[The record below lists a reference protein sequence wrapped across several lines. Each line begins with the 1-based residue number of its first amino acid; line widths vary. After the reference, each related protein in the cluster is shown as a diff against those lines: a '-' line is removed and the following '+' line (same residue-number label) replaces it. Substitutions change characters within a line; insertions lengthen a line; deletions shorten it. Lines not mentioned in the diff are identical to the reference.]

1 MKKLTFLAIFA
12 IFASL
17 LMQISAEDLYT
28 RITEEPDTW
37 DGEYIIACENYEPH
51 KYVWLG
57 GKDPRFLWNE
67 DGCMDADGF
76 YTDDGLQIN
85 WISTNTAFFK
95 IKSLPDGG
103 YSIRGNNNYF
113 IGADE
118 TQTSIHKE
126 MASMTTVYANDISI
140 SNGIVNISSRNT
152 IEKYYL
158 VCIKSGFFSFNSDKD
173 IANSQVSGSAS
184 RVTKD
189 LVLYKRNNPSNK
201 VSTPYSNYL
210 TRTYVLRG
218 STLTID
224 SDQGTHLK
232 INVNGKPSQVYET
245 NHVEITMPEDENENS
260 FVVYITAIDPTGKKT
275 DSDKVE
281 LILYLENANVEN
293 IKEVLNSLGTKNQKC
308 FLNPLTV
315 VYQNKYNYVYLKDE
329 TGSILVRNKGIITG
343 LKNGDIINGGF
354 LFFLSRE
361 GYDYYFMTNI
371 QNFVKSET
379 SGTPVSPTAI
389 NIKDVSNYKVY
400 EYVTFKNVKYDNQ
413 YFYDRK
419 DGSKI
424 GLFTLS
430 ELTENEFEN
439 GKVYNITGFLERK
452 SNLIVV
458 NVISKEELQLVETPT
473 ITPAFGQI
481 NKGSEITISCTTE
494 DAVLNGTIN
503 GETIENGVLPYSFK
517 AEKNGEIIVN
527 VWASKDE
534 MENSEILSG
543 TFTVETYAYKDVI
556 SYSDKEFINGVNAI
570 FFDITRNGAVYS
582 LWGNIVEDDQEVN
595 HHLKFDRKAGNKI
608 GIVMKSSPASVSSI
622 AITWDES
629 STSGAGFIIYGKN
642 CPYKGVYQL
651 HDAGE
656 EIGTLITTV
665 KYSESTNNA
674 TTVELGDQFSF
685 IGIRPVD
692 SEISNIKSIEFSWN
706 ENTQG
711 GQDVSYKKATS
722 TYISDG
728 RFAVLSTI
736 YGDAV
741 KREETLG
748 GHLNSTE
755 VEISSS
761 TISLA
766 KGQTDVD
773 EFEILKNKD
782 NTYYLRGGLE
792 SNDTRRYLAGV
803 QYYGLKLLPEP
814 DETAKVT
821 LEKKSDGIVVKFKD
835 GDYLMYGDNKFVKGG
850 YVDNATPT
858 DEDVVLM
865 PVYVYVSSSNNSTG
879 VEEITIN
886 EDDSDTMYFNL
897 NGVRINAENITPGIY
912 IVRQGNKVSKKVIR

>member
-1 MKKLTFLAIFA
+1 MKKLTFLAIIA
-12 IFASL
+12 IFSSL
-17 LMQISAEDLYT
+17 LMQMVAATFI
-28 RITEEPDTW
+28 RVTEEPESW
-37 DGEYIIACENYEPH
+37 DCEYLIY
-51 KYVWLG
+51 
-57 GKDPRFLWNE
+57 
-67 DGCMDADGF
+67 
-76 YTDDGLQIN
+76 
-85 WISTNTAFFK
+85 
-95 IKSLPDGG
+95 
-103 YSIRGNNNYF
+103 
-113 IGADE
+113 DE
-118 TQTSIHKE
+118 
-126 MASMTTVYANDISI
+126 V
-140 SNGIVNISSRNT
+140 
-152 IEKYYL
+152 
-158 VCIKSGFFSFNSDKD
+158 
-173 IANSQVSGSAS
+173 SQ
-184 RVTKD
+184 
-189 LVLYKRNNPSNK
+189 
-201 VSTPYSNYL
+201 
-210 TRTYVLRG
+210 
-218 STLTID
+218 
-224 SDQGTHLK
+224 
-232 INVNGKPSQVYET
+232 
-245 NHVEITMPEDENENS
+245 
-260 FVVYITAIDPTGKKT
+260 YIW
-275 DSDKVE
+275 
-281 LILYLENANVEN
+281 
-293 IKEVLNSLGTKNQKC
+293 
-308 FLNPLTV
+308 
-315 VYQNKYNYVYLKDE
+315 
-329 TGSILVRNKGIITG
+329 
-343 LKNGDIINGGF
+343 
-354 LFFLSRE
+354 
-361 GYDYYFMTNI
+361 
-371 QNFVKSET
+371 
-379 SGTPVSPTAI
+379 
-389 NIKDVSNYKVY
+389 
-400 EYVTFKNVKYDNQ
+400 
-413 YFYDRK
+413 
-419 DGSKI
+419 DGSKEGDRLLRI
-424 GLFTLS
+424 GNSSDANGAITADGKVLPYSFKALNDG
-430 ELTENEFEN
+430 ELTINVSASKTDWAESDALEGTYTVVIPQVELLSISSDF
-439 GKVYNITGFLERK
+439 GKI
-452 SNLIVV
+452 LIG
-458 NVISKEELQLVETPT
+458 T
-473 ITPAFGQI
+473 
-481 NKGSEITISCTTE
+481 EITISCPTENAVLNGSIAGQTIENAKLPYSFIAESTGDLAISVHASKEYCTDSEVLEGIYNVCYPQIEPLRISPDFGLIEKGSVITISYPEGTT
-494 DAVLNGTIN
+494 LNGTIN
-503 GETIENGVLPYSFK
+503 GDPIENAPNPYTFT

-534 MENSEILSG
+534 MEDSEILSG

-556 SYSDKEFINGVNAI
+556 SYSDKEFINGVNAN

-629 STSGAGFIIYGKN
+629 SKSGAGFIIYGKN

-692 SEISNIKSIEFSWN
+692 SEISNIKSIEFRWN

-773 EFEILKNKD
+773 EFEIIKNKD

-792 SNDTRRYLAGV
+792 YNDTRRYLAGV
-803 QYYGLKLLPEP
+803 QNYGLKLLPEP

>member
-12 IFASL
+12 IFSSL
-17 LMQISAEDLYT
+17 LMQMAAATFT
-28 RITEEPDTW
+28 RVTEEPESW
-37 DGEYIIACENYEPH
+37 DCEYLIY
-51 KYVWLG
+51 
-57 GKDPRFLWNE
+57 
-67 DGCMDADGF
+67 
-76 YTDDGLQIN
+76 
-85 WISTNTAFFK
+85 
-95 IKSLPDGG
+95 
-103 YSIRGNNNYF
+103 
-113 IGADE
+113 DE
-118 TQTSIHKE
+118 
-126 MASMTTVYANDISI
+126 V
-140 SNGIVNISSRNT
+140 
-152 IEKYYL
+152 
-158 VCIKSGFFSFNSDKD
+158 
-173 IANSQVSGSAS
+173 SQ
-184 RVTKD
+184 
-189 LVLYKRNNPSNK
+189 
-201 VSTPYSNYL
+201 
-210 TRTYVLRG
+210 
-218 STLTID
+218 
-224 SDQGTHLK
+224 
-232 INVNGKPSQVYET
+232 
-245 NHVEITMPEDENENS
+245 
-260 FVVYITAIDPTGKKT
+260 YIW
-275 DSDKVE
+275 
-281 LILYLENANVEN
+281 
-293 IKEVLNSLGTKNQKC
+293 
-308 FLNPLTV
+308 
-315 VYQNKYNYVYLKDE
+315 
-329 TGSILVRNKGIITG
+329 
-343 LKNGDIINGGF
+343 
-354 LFFLSRE
+354 
-361 GYDYYFMTNI
+361 
-371 QNFVKSET
+371 
-379 SGTPVSPTAI
+379 
-389 NIKDVSNYKVY
+389 
-400 EYVTFKNVKYDNQ
+400 
-413 YFYDRK
+413 
-419 DGSKI
+419 DGSKEGDRLLTI
-424 GLFTLS
+424 GNSSDANGAITADGKVLPYSFKALNDG
-430 ELTENEFEN
+430 ELTINVSASKTDWAESDALEGTYTVVTPQVEPLSISSDF
-439 GKVYNITGFLERK
+439 GKI
-452 SNLIVV
+452 LIG
-458 NVISKEELQLVETPT
+458 T
-473 ITPAFGQI
+473 
-481 NKGSEITISCTTE
+481 EITISCPTE
-494 DAVLNGTIN
+494 NAVLNGTIA
-503 GETIENGVLPYSFK
+503 GQTIENAKLPYSFIAESTGDLAISVHASK
-517 AEKNGEIIVN
+517 EYCTDSEVLEGTYNVCYPQIEPLRISPDFGLIEKGSVITTSYPEGTTLNGTINGDPIENAPNPYTFTAEKNGEIIVN

-534 MENSEILSG
+534 MEDSEILSG

-556 SYSDKEFINGVNAI
+556 SYSDKEFINGVNAN

-692 SEISNIKSIEFSWN
+692 SEISNIKSIEFRWN

-773 EFEILKNKD
+773 EFEIIKNKD

-792 SNDTRRYLAGV
+792 YNDTRRYLAGV
-803 QYYGLKLLPEP
+803 QNYGLKLLPEP

>member
-12 IFASL
+12 IFSSL
-17 LMQISAEDLYT
+17 LMQMAAATFT
-28 RITEEPDTW
+28 RVTEEPESW
-37 DGEYIIACENYEPH
+37 DCEYLIY
-51 KYVWLG
+51 
-57 GKDPRFLWNE
+57 
-67 DGCMDADGF
+67 
-76 YTDDGLQIN
+76 
-85 WISTNTAFFK
+85 
-95 IKSLPDGG
+95 
-103 YSIRGNNNYF
+103 
-113 IGADE
+113 DE
-118 TQTSIHKE
+118 
-126 MASMTTVYANDISI
+126 V
-140 SNGIVNISSRNT
+140 
-152 IEKYYL
+152 
-158 VCIKSGFFSFNSDKD
+158 
-173 IANSQVSGSAS
+173 SQ
-184 RVTKD
+184 
-189 LVLYKRNNPSNK
+189 
-201 VSTPYSNYL
+201 
-210 TRTYVLRG
+210 
-218 STLTID
+218 
-224 SDQGTHLK
+224 
-232 INVNGKPSQVYET
+232 
-245 NHVEITMPEDENENS
+245 
-260 FVVYITAIDPTGKKT
+260 YIW
-275 DSDKVE
+275 
-281 LILYLENANVEN
+281 
-293 IKEVLNSLGTKNQKC
+293 
-308 FLNPLTV
+308 
-315 VYQNKYNYVYLKDE
+315 
-329 TGSILVRNKGIITG
+329 
-343 LKNGDIINGGF
+343 
-354 LFFLSRE
+354 
-361 GYDYYFMTNI
+361 
-371 QNFVKSET
+371 
-379 SGTPVSPTAI
+379 
-389 NIKDVSNYKVY
+389 
-400 EYVTFKNVKYDNQ
+400 
-413 YFYDRK
+413 
-419 DGSKI
+419 DGSKEGDRLLTI
-424 GLFTLS
+424 GNSSDANGAITADGKVLPYSFKALNDG
-430 ELTENEFEN
+430 ELTINVSASKTDWAESDALEGTYTVVTPQVEPLSISSDF
-439 GKVYNITGFLERK
+439 GKI
-452 SNLIVV
+452 LIG
-458 NVISKEELQLVETPT
+458 T
-473 ITPAFGQI
+473 
-481 NKGSEITISCTTE
+481 EITISCPTENAVLNGNIAGQTIENAKLPYSFIAESTGDLAISVHASKEYCTDSEVLEGTYNVCYPQIEPLRISPDFGLIEKGSVITTSYPE
-494 DAVLNGTIN
+494 GTTLNGTIN
-503 GETIENGVLPYSFK
+503 GDPIENAPNPYTFT

-534 MENSEILSG
+534 MEDSEILSG

-556 SYSDKEFINGVNAI
+556 SYSDKEFINGVNAN

-608 GIVMKSSPASVSSI
+608 GIVMTSSPASVSSI

-674 TTVELGDQFSF
+674 TTVELGEQFSF

-692 SEISNIKSIEFSWN
+692 SEISNIKSIEFRWN

-773 EFEILKNKD
+773 EFEIIKNKD

-792 SNDTRRYLAGV
+792 YNDTRRYLAGV
-803 QYYGLKLLPEP
+803 QNYGLKLLPEP

>member
-12 IFASL
+12 IFSSL
-17 LMQISAEDLYT
+17 LMQMAAATFT
-28 RITEEPDTW
+28 RVTEEPESW
-37 DGEYIIACENYEPH
+37 DCEYLIY
-51 KYVWLG
+51 
-57 GKDPRFLWNE
+57 
-67 DGCMDADGF
+67 
-76 YTDDGLQIN
+76 
-85 WISTNTAFFK
+85 
-95 IKSLPDGG
+95 
-103 YSIRGNNNYF
+103 
-113 IGADE
+113 DE
-118 TQTSIHKE
+118 
-126 MASMTTVYANDISI
+126 V
-140 SNGIVNISSRNT
+140 
-152 IEKYYL
+152 
-158 VCIKSGFFSFNSDKD
+158 
-173 IANSQVSGSAS
+173 SQ
-184 RVTKD
+184 
-189 LVLYKRNNPSNK
+189 
-201 VSTPYSNYL
+201 
-210 TRTYVLRG
+210 
-218 STLTID
+218 
-224 SDQGTHLK
+224 
-232 INVNGKPSQVYET
+232 
-245 NHVEITMPEDENENS
+245 
-260 FVVYITAIDPTGKKT
+260 YIW
-275 DSDKVE
+275 
-281 LILYLENANVEN
+281 
-293 IKEVLNSLGTKNQKC
+293 
-308 FLNPLTV
+308 
-315 VYQNKYNYVYLKDE
+315 
-329 TGSILVRNKGIITG
+329 
-343 LKNGDIINGGF
+343 
-354 LFFLSRE
+354 
-361 GYDYYFMTNI
+361 
-371 QNFVKSET
+371 
-379 SGTPVSPTAI
+379 
-389 NIKDVSNYKVY
+389 
-400 EYVTFKNVKYDNQ
+400 
-413 YFYDRK
+413 
-419 DGSKI
+419 DGSKEGDRLLTI
-424 GLFTLS
+424 GNS
-430 ELTENEFEN
+430 SDAN
-439 GKVYNITGFLERK
+439 GAITADGK
-452 SNLIVV
+452 
-458 NVISKEELQLVETPT
+458 
-473 ITPAFGQI
+473 
-481 NKGSEITISCTTE
+481 
-494 DAVLNGTIN
+494 
-503 GETIENGVLPYSFK
+503 VLPYSFK
-517 AEKNGEIIVN
+517 ALNDGELTINVSASKTDWAESDALEGTYTVVTPQVEPLSISSDFGKILIGTEITISCPTENAVLNGTIAGQTIENAKLPYSFIAESTGDLAISVHASKEYCTNSTVLEGTYNVCYPQIEPLRISPDFGLIEKGSVITISYPEGTTLNGTINGDPIENAPNPYTFTTEKNGEIIVN

-534 MENSEILSG
+534 MEDSEILSG

-556 SYSDKEFINGVNAI
+556 SYSDKEFINGVNAN

-692 SEISNIKSIEFSWN
+692 SEISNIKSIEFRWN

-773 EFEILKNKD
+773 EFEIIKNKD

-792 SNDTRRYLAGV
+792 YNDTRRYLAGV
-803 QYYGLKLLPEP
+803 QNYGLKLLPEP

>member
-12 IFASL
+12 IFSSL
-17 LMQISAEDLYT
+17 LMQMAAATFT
-28 RITEEPDTW
+28 RVTEEPESW
-37 DGEYIIACENYEPH
+37 DCEYLIY
-51 KYVWLG
+51 
-57 GKDPRFLWNE
+57 
-67 DGCMDADGF
+67 
-76 YTDDGLQIN
+76 
-85 WISTNTAFFK
+85 
-95 IKSLPDGG
+95 
-103 YSIRGNNNYF
+103 
-113 IGADE
+113 DE
-118 TQTSIHKE
+118 
-126 MASMTTVYANDISI
+126 V
-140 SNGIVNISSRNT
+140 
-152 IEKYYL
+152 
-158 VCIKSGFFSFNSDKD
+158 
-173 IANSQVSGSAS
+173 SQ
-184 RVTKD
+184 
-189 LVLYKRNNPSNK
+189 
-201 VSTPYSNYL
+201 
-210 TRTYVLRG
+210 
-218 STLTID
+218 
-224 SDQGTHLK
+224 
-232 INVNGKPSQVYET
+232 
-245 NHVEITMPEDENENS
+245 
-260 FVVYITAIDPTGKKT
+260 YIW
-275 DSDKVE
+275 
-281 LILYLENANVEN
+281 
-293 IKEVLNSLGTKNQKC
+293 
-308 FLNPLTV
+308 
-315 VYQNKYNYVYLKDE
+315 
-329 TGSILVRNKGIITG
+329 
-343 LKNGDIINGGF
+343 
-354 LFFLSRE
+354 
-361 GYDYYFMTNI
+361 
-371 QNFVKSET
+371 
-379 SGTPVSPTAI
+379 
-389 NIKDVSNYKVY
+389 
-400 EYVTFKNVKYDNQ
+400 
-413 YFYDRK
+413 
-419 DGSKI
+419 DGSKEGDRLLTI
-424 GLFTLS
+424 GNSSDANGAITADGKVLPYSFKALNDG
-430 ELTENEFEN
+430 ELTINVSASKTDWAESDALEGTYTVVTPQVEPLSISSDF
-439 GKVYNITGFLERK
+439 GKI
-452 SNLIVV
+452 LIG
-458 NVISKEELQLVETPT
+458 T
-473 ITPAFGQI
+473 
-481 NKGSEITISCTTE
+481 EITISCPTE
-494 DAVLNGTIN
+494 NAVLNGTIA
-503 GETIENGVLPYSFK
+503 GQTIENAKLPYSFIAESTGDLAISVHASK
-517 AEKNGEIIVN
+517 EYCTDSEVLEGTYNVCYPQIEPLRISPDFGLIEKGSVITTSYPEGTTLNGTINGDPIENAPNPYTFTAEKNGEIIVN

-534 MENSEILSG
+534 MEDSEILSG

-556 SYSDKEFINGVNAI
+556 SYSDKEFINGVNAN

-692 SEISNIKSIEFSWN
+692 SEISNIKSIEFRWN

-773 EFEILKNKD
+773 EFEIIKNKD

-792 SNDTRRYLAGV
+792 YNDTRRYLAGV
-803 QYYGLKLLPEP
+803 QNYGLKLLPEP

-912 IVRQGNKVSKKVIR
+912 IVRQGNKVRDRKSVV

>member
-1 MKKLTFLAIFA
+1 MKKLTFLAIIA
-12 IFASL
+12 IFSSL
-17 LMQISAEDLYT
+17 LMQMVAATFI
-28 RITEEPDTW
+28 RVTEEPESW
-37 DGEYIIACENYEPH
+37 DCEYLIY
-51 KYVWLG
+51 
-57 GKDPRFLWNE
+57 
-67 DGCMDADGF
+67 
-76 YTDDGLQIN
+76 
-85 WISTNTAFFK
+85 
-95 IKSLPDGG
+95 
-103 YSIRGNNNYF
+103 
-113 IGADE
+113 DE
-118 TQTSIHKE
+118 
-126 MASMTTVYANDISI
+126 V
-140 SNGIVNISSRNT
+140 
-152 IEKYYL
+152 
-158 VCIKSGFFSFNSDKD
+158 
-173 IANSQVSGSAS
+173 SQ
-184 RVTKD
+184 
-189 LVLYKRNNPSNK
+189 
-201 VSTPYSNYL
+201 
-210 TRTYVLRG
+210 
-218 STLTID
+218 
-224 SDQGTHLK
+224 
-232 INVNGKPSQVYET
+232 
-245 NHVEITMPEDENENS
+245 
-260 FVVYITAIDPTGKKT
+260 YIW
-275 DSDKVE
+275 
-281 LILYLENANVEN
+281 
-293 IKEVLNSLGTKNQKC
+293 
-308 FLNPLTV
+308 
-315 VYQNKYNYVYLKDE
+315 
-329 TGSILVRNKGIITG
+329 
-343 LKNGDIINGGF
+343 
-354 LFFLSRE
+354 
-361 GYDYYFMTNI
+361 
-371 QNFVKSET
+371 
-379 SGTPVSPTAI
+379 
-389 NIKDVSNYKVY
+389 
-400 EYVTFKNVKYDNQ
+400 
-413 YFYDRK
+413 
-419 DGSKI
+419 DGSKEGDRLLTI
-424 GLFTLS
+424 GNSSDANGAITADGKVLPYSFKALNDG
-430 ELTENEFEN
+430 ELTINVSASKTDWAESDALEGTYTVVTPQVEPLSISSDF
-439 GKVYNITGFLERK
+439 GKI
-452 SNLIVV
+452 LIG
-458 NVISKEELQLVETPT
+458 T
-473 ITPAFGQI
+473 
-481 NKGSEITISCTTE
+481 EITISCPTE
-494 DAVLNGTIN
+494 NAVLNGTIA
-503 GETIENGVLPYSFK
+503 GQTIENAKLPYSFIAESTGDLAISVHASK
-517 AEKNGEIIVN
+517 EYCTDSEVLEGTYNVCYPQIEPLRISPDFGLIEKGSVITTSYPEGTTLNGTINGDPIENAPNPYTFTAEKNGEIIVN

-534 MENSEILSG
+534 MEDSEILSG

-556 SYSDKEFINGVNAI
+556 SYSDKEFINGVNAN

-692 SEISNIKSIEFSWN
+692 SEISNIKSIEFRWN

-773 EFEILKNKD
+773 EFEIIKNKD

-792 SNDTRRYLAGV
+792 YNDTRRYLAGV
-803 QYYGLKLLPEP
+803 QNYGLKLLPEP

>member
-1 MKKLTFLAIFA
+1 MAAATF
-12 IFASL
+12 
-17 LMQISAEDLYT
+17 T
-28 RITEEPDTW
+28 RVTEEPESW
-37 DGEYIIACENYEPH
+37 DCEYLIY
-51 KYVWLG
+51 
-57 GKDPRFLWNE
+57 
-67 DGCMDADGF
+67 
-76 YTDDGLQIN
+76 
-85 WISTNTAFFK
+85 
-95 IKSLPDGG
+95 
-103 YSIRGNNNYF
+103 
-113 IGADE
+113 DE
-118 TQTSIHKE
+118 
-126 MASMTTVYANDISI
+126 V
-140 SNGIVNISSRNT
+140 
-152 IEKYYL
+152 
-158 VCIKSGFFSFNSDKD
+158 
-173 IANSQVSGSAS
+173 SQ
-184 RVTKD
+184 
-189 LVLYKRNNPSNK
+189 
-201 VSTPYSNYL
+201 
-210 TRTYVLRG
+210 
-218 STLTID
+218 
-224 SDQGTHLK
+224 
-232 INVNGKPSQVYET
+232 
-245 NHVEITMPEDENENS
+245 
-260 FVVYITAIDPTGKKT
+260 YIW
-275 DSDKVE
+275 
-281 LILYLENANVEN
+281 
-293 IKEVLNSLGTKNQKC
+293 
-308 FLNPLTV
+308 
-315 VYQNKYNYVYLKDE
+315 
-329 TGSILVRNKGIITG
+329 
-343 LKNGDIINGGF
+343 
-354 LFFLSRE
+354 
-361 GYDYYFMTNI
+361 
-371 QNFVKSET
+371 
-379 SGTPVSPTAI
+379 
-389 NIKDVSNYKVY
+389 
-400 EYVTFKNVKYDNQ
+400 
-413 YFYDRK
+413 
-419 DGSKI
+419 DGSKEGDRLLTI
-424 GLFTLS
+424 GNSSDANGAITADGKVLPYSFKALNDG
-430 ELTENEFEN
+430 ELTINVSASKTDWAESDALEGTYTVVTPQVEPLSISSDF
-439 GKVYNITGFLERK
+439 GKI
-452 SNLIVV
+452 LIG
-458 NVISKEELQLVETPT
+458 T
-473 ITPAFGQI
+473 
-481 NKGSEITISCTTE
+481 EITISCPTE
-494 DAVLNGTIN
+494 NAVLNGTIA
-503 GETIENGVLPYSFK
+503 GQTIENAKLPYSFIAESTGDLAISVHASK
-517 AEKNGEIIVN
+517 EYCTDSEVLEGTYNVCYPQIEPLRISPDFGLIEKGSVITTSYPEGTTLNGTINGDPIENAPNPYTFTAEKNGEIIVN

-534 MENSEILSG
+534 MEDSEILSG

-556 SYSDKEFINGVNAI
+556 SYSDKEFINGVNAN

-692 SEISNIKSIEFSWN
+692 SEISNIKSIEFRWN

-773 EFEILKNKD
+773 EFEIIKNKD

-792 SNDTRRYLAGV
+792 YNDTRRYLAGV
-803 QYYGLKLLPEP
+803 QNYGLKLLPEP

>member
-12 IFASL
+12 IFSSL
-17 LMQISAEDLYT
+17 LMQMAAATFT
-28 RITEEPDTW
+28 RVTEEPESW
-37 DGEYIIACENYEPH
+37 DCEYLIY
-51 KYVWLG
+51 
-57 GKDPRFLWNE
+57 
-67 DGCMDADGF
+67 
-76 YTDDGLQIN
+76 
-85 WISTNTAFFK
+85 
-95 IKSLPDGG
+95 
-103 YSIRGNNNYF
+103 
-113 IGADE
+113 DE
-118 TQTSIHKE
+118 
-126 MASMTTVYANDISI
+126 V
-140 SNGIVNISSRNT
+140 
-152 IEKYYL
+152 
-158 VCIKSGFFSFNSDKD
+158 
-173 IANSQVSGSAS
+173 SQ
-184 RVTKD
+184 
-189 LVLYKRNNPSNK
+189 
-201 VSTPYSNYL
+201 
-210 TRTYVLRG
+210 
-218 STLTID
+218 
-224 SDQGTHLK
+224 
-232 INVNGKPSQVYET
+232 
-245 NHVEITMPEDENENS
+245 
-260 FVVYITAIDPTGKKT
+260 YIW
-275 DSDKVE
+275 
-281 LILYLENANVEN
+281 
-293 IKEVLNSLGTKNQKC
+293 
-308 FLNPLTV
+308 
-315 VYQNKYNYVYLKDE
+315 
-329 TGSILVRNKGIITG
+329 
-343 LKNGDIINGGF
+343 
-354 LFFLSRE
+354 
-361 GYDYYFMTNI
+361 
-371 QNFVKSET
+371 
-379 SGTPVSPTAI
+379 
-389 NIKDVSNYKVY
+389 
-400 EYVTFKNVKYDNQ
+400 
-413 YFYDRK
+413 
-419 DGSKI
+419 DGSKEGDRLLTI
-424 GLFTLS
+424 GNSSDANGAITADGKVLPYSFKALNDG
-430 ELTENEFEN
+430 ELTINVSASKTDWAESDALEGTYTVVTPQVEPLSISSDF
-439 GKVYNITGFLERK
+439 GKI
-452 SNLIVV
+452 LIG
-458 NVISKEELQLVETPT
+458 T
-473 ITPAFGQI
+473 
-481 NKGSEITISCTTE
+481 EITISCPTE
-494 DAVLNGTIN
+494 NAVLNGTIA
-503 GETIENGVLPYSFK
+503 GQTIENAKLPYSFIAVSTCDLAISVHASK
-517 AEKNGEIIVN
+517 EYCTNSTVLEGTYNVCYPQIEPLRISPDFGLIEKGSVITISYPEGTTLNGTINGDPIENAPNPYTFTAEKNGEIIVN

-534 MENSEILSG
+534 MEDSEILSG

-556 SYSDKEFINGVNAI
+556 SSSDKEFINGVNAN

-674 TTVELGDQFSF
+674 TTVELGEQFSF

-692 SEISNIKSIEFSWN
+692 SEISNIKSIEFRWN

-773 EFEILKNKD
+773 EFEIIKNKD

-792 SNDTRRYLAGV
+792 YNDTRRYLAGV
-803 QYYGLKLLPEP
+803 QNYGLKLLPEP

-912 IVRQGNKVSKKVIR
+912 IVRQGKKVSKKVIR

>member
-1 MKKLTFLAIFA
+1 MAAATF
-12 IFASL
+12 
-17 LMQISAEDLYT
+17 T
-28 RITEEPDTW
+28 RVTEEPESW
-37 DGEYIIACENYEPH
+37 DCEYLIY
-51 KYVWLG
+51 
-57 GKDPRFLWNE
+57 
-67 DGCMDADGF
+67 
-76 YTDDGLQIN
+76 
-85 WISTNTAFFK
+85 
-95 IKSLPDGG
+95 
-103 YSIRGNNNYF
+103 
-113 IGADE
+113 DE
-118 TQTSIHKE
+118 
-126 MASMTTVYANDISI
+126 V
-140 SNGIVNISSRNT
+140 
-152 IEKYYL
+152 
-158 VCIKSGFFSFNSDKD
+158 
-173 IANSQVSGSAS
+173 SQ
-184 RVTKD
+184 
-189 LVLYKRNNPSNK
+189 
-201 VSTPYSNYL
+201 
-210 TRTYVLRG
+210 
-218 STLTID
+218 
-224 SDQGTHLK
+224 
-232 INVNGKPSQVYET
+232 
-245 NHVEITMPEDENENS
+245 
-260 FVVYITAIDPTGKKT
+260 YIW
-275 DSDKVE
+275 
-281 LILYLENANVEN
+281 
-293 IKEVLNSLGTKNQKC
+293 
-308 FLNPLTV
+308 
-315 VYQNKYNYVYLKDE
+315 
-329 TGSILVRNKGIITG
+329 
-343 LKNGDIINGGF
+343 
-354 LFFLSRE
+354 
-361 GYDYYFMTNI
+361 
-371 QNFVKSET
+371 
-379 SGTPVSPTAI
+379 
-389 NIKDVSNYKVY
+389 
-400 EYVTFKNVKYDNQ
+400 
-413 YFYDRK
+413 
-419 DGSKI
+419 DGSKEGDRLLTI
-424 GLFTLS
+424 GNSSDANGAITADGKVLPYSFKALNDG
-430 ELTENEFEN
+430 ELTINVSASKTDWAESDVLEGTYTVVTPQVEPLSISSDF
-439 GKVYNITGFLERK
+439 GKI
-452 SNLIVV
+452 LIG
-458 NVISKEELQLVETPT
+458 T
-473 ITPAFGQI
+473 
-481 NKGSEITISCTTE
+481 EITISCPTE
-494 DAVLNGTIN
+494 NAVLNGTIA
-503 GETIENGVLPYSFK
+503 GQTIENAKLPYSFIAESTGDLAISVHASK
-517 AEKNGEIIVN
+517 EYCTDSEVLEGTYNVCYPQIEPLRISPDFGLIEKGSVITISYPEGTTLNGTINGDPIENAPNPYTFTAEKNGEIIVN

-534 MENSEILSG
+534 MEDSEILSG

-556 SYSDKEFINGVNAI
+556 SYSDKEFINGVNAN

-629 STSGAGFIIYGKN
+629 STSVAGFIIYGKN

-692 SEISNIKSIEFSWN
+692 SEISNIKSIEFRWN

-773 EFEILKNKD
+773 EFEIIKNKD

-792 SNDTRRYLAGV
+792 YNDTRRYLAGV
-803 QYYGLKLLPEP
+803 QNYGLKLLPEP

>member
-12 IFASL
+12 SL
-17 LMQISAEDLYT
+17 LMQMSAEDLYT
-28 RITEEPDTW
+28 RVTEKPDTW
-37 DGEYIIACENYEPH
+37 DCEYLIY
-51 KYVWLG
+51 
-57 GKDPRFLWNE
+57 
-67 DGCMDADGF
+67 
-76 YTDDGLQIN
+76 
-85 WISTNTAFFK
+85 
-95 IKSLPDGG
+95 
-103 YSIRGNNNYF
+103 
-113 IGADE
+113 DE
-118 TQTSIHKE
+118 
-126 MASMTTVYANDISI
+126 V
-140 SNGIVNISSRNT
+140 
-152 IEKYYL
+152 
-158 VCIKSGFFSFNSDKD
+158 
-173 IANSQVSGSAS
+173 SQ
-184 RVTKD
+184 
-189 LVLYKRNNPSNK
+189 
-201 VSTPYSNYL
+201 
-210 TRTYVLRG
+210 
-218 STLTID
+218 
-224 SDQGTHLK
+224 
-232 INVNGKPSQVYET
+232 
-245 NHVEITMPEDENENS
+245 
-260 FVVYITAIDPTGKKT
+260 YIW
-275 DSDKVE
+275 
-281 LILYLENANVEN
+281 
-293 IKEVLNSLGTKNQKC
+293 
-308 FLNPLTV
+308 
-315 VYQNKYNYVYLKDE
+315 
-329 TGSILVRNKGIITG
+329 
-343 LKNGDIINGGF
+343 
-354 LFFLSRE
+354 
-361 GYDYYFMTNI
+361 
-371 QNFVKSET
+371 
-379 SGTPVSPTAI
+379 
-389 NIKDVSNYKVY
+389 
-400 EYVTFKNVKYDNQ
+400 
-413 YFYDRK
+413 
-419 DGSKI
+419 DGSKEGDRLLRI
-424 GLFTLS
+424 GNSSDANGAITADGKVLPYSFKALNDG
-430 ELTENEFEN
+430 ELTINVSASKTDWAESDALEGTYTVVTPQVEPLSISSDF
-439 GKVYNITGFLERK
+439 GKI
-452 SNLIVV
+452 LIG
-458 NVISKEELQLVETPT
+458 T
-473 ITPAFGQI
+473 
-481 NKGSEITISCTTE
+481 EITISCPTE
-494 DAVLNGTIN
+494 NAVLNGTIA
-503 GETIENGVLPYSFK
+503 GQTIENAKLPYYFIAESTGDLAISVHASKEYCTDSEVLEGAYNVCYPQIEPLRISPDFGLIEK
-517 AEKNGEIIVN
+517 GSVITISYPEGTTLNGTINGDPIENAPNPYTFTAEKNGEIIVN

-534 MENSEILSG
+534 MEDSEILSG

-556 SYSDKEFINGVNAI
+556 SYSDKEFINGVNAN

-692 SEISNIKSIEFSWN
+692 SEISNIKSIEFRWN

-773 EFEILKNKD
+773 EFEIIKNKD

-792 SNDTRRYLAGV
+792 YNDTRRYLAGV
-803 QYYGLKLLPEP
+803 QNYGLKLLPEP

-897 NGVRINAENITPGIY
+897 NGVRINAENITPSIY

>member
-12 IFASL
+12 IFSSL
-17 LMQISAEDLYT
+17 LMQMAAATFT
-28 RITEEPDTW
+28 RVTEEPESW
-37 DGEYIIACENYEPH
+37 DCEYLIY
-51 KYVWLG
+51 
-57 GKDPRFLWNE
+57 
-67 DGCMDADGF
+67 
-76 YTDDGLQIN
+76 
-85 WISTNTAFFK
+85 
-95 IKSLPDGG
+95 
-103 YSIRGNNNYF
+103 
-113 IGADE
+113 DE
-118 TQTSIHKE
+118 
-126 MASMTTVYANDISI
+126 V
-140 SNGIVNISSRNT
+140 
-152 IEKYYL
+152 
-158 VCIKSGFFSFNSDKD
+158 
-173 IANSQVSGSAS
+173 SQ
-184 RVTKD
+184 
-189 LVLYKRNNPSNK
+189 
-201 VSTPYSNYL
+201 
-210 TRTYVLRG
+210 
-218 STLTID
+218 
-224 SDQGTHLK
+224 
-232 INVNGKPSQVYET
+232 
-245 NHVEITMPEDENENS
+245 
-260 FVVYITAIDPTGKKT
+260 YIW
-275 DSDKVE
+275 
-281 LILYLENANVEN
+281 
-293 IKEVLNSLGTKNQKC
+293 
-308 FLNPLTV
+308 
-315 VYQNKYNYVYLKDE
+315 
-329 TGSILVRNKGIITG
+329 
-343 LKNGDIINGGF
+343 
-354 LFFLSRE
+354 
-361 GYDYYFMTNI
+361 
-371 QNFVKSET
+371 
-379 SGTPVSPTAI
+379 
-389 NIKDVSNYKVY
+389 
-400 EYVTFKNVKYDNQ
+400 
-413 YFYDRK
+413 
-419 DGSKI
+419 DGSKEGDRLLTI
-424 GLFTLS
+424 GNSSDANGAITADGKVLPYSFKALNDG
-430 ELTENEFEN
+430 ELTINVSASKTDWAESDALEGTYTVVTPQVEPLSISSDF
-439 GKVYNITGFLERK
+439 GKI
-452 SNLIVV
+452 LIG
-458 NVISKEELQLVETPT
+458 T
-473 ITPAFGQI
+473 
-481 NKGSEITISCTTE
+481 EITISCPTE
-494 DAVLNGTIN
+494 NAVLNGTIA
-503 GETIENGVLPYSFK
+503 GQTIENAKLPYSFIAESTGDLAISVHASK
-517 AEKNGEIIVN
+517 EYCTDSEVLEGTYNVCYPQIEPLRISPDFGLIEKGSVITTSYPEGTTLNGTINGDPIENAPNPYTFTAEKNGEIIVN

-534 MENSEILSG
+534 MEDSEILSG

-556 SYSDKEFINGVNAI
+556 SYSDKEFINGVNAN

-674 TTVELGDQFSF
+674 TTVELGEQFSF

-692 SEISNIKSIEFSWN
+692 SEISNIKSIEFRWN

-773 EFEILKNKD
+773 EFEIIKNKG

-792 SNDTRRYLAGV
+792 YNDTRRYLAGV
-803 QYYGLKLLPEP
+803 QNYGLKLLPEP

-897 NGVRINAENITPGIY
+897 NCVRINAENITPGIY

>member
-1 MKKLTFLAIFA
+1 MKKLTFLAIIA
-12 IFASL
+12 IFSSL
-17 LMQISAEDLYT
+17 LMQMVAATFI
-28 RITEEPDTW
+28 RVTEEPESW
-37 DGEYIIACENYEPH
+37 DCEYLIY
-51 KYVWLG
+51 
-57 GKDPRFLWNE
+57 
-67 DGCMDADGF
+67 
-76 YTDDGLQIN
+76 
-85 WISTNTAFFK
+85 
-95 IKSLPDGG
+95 
-103 YSIRGNNNYF
+103 
-113 IGADE
+113 DE
-118 TQTSIHKE
+118 
-126 MASMTTVYANDISI
+126 V
-140 SNGIVNISSRNT
+140 
-152 IEKYYL
+152 
-158 VCIKSGFFSFNSDKD
+158 
-173 IANSQVSGSAS
+173 SQ
-184 RVTKD
+184 
-189 LVLYKRNNPSNK
+189 
-201 VSTPYSNYL
+201 
-210 TRTYVLRG
+210 
-218 STLTID
+218 
-224 SDQGTHLK
+224 
-232 INVNGKPSQVYET
+232 
-245 NHVEITMPEDENENS
+245 
-260 FVVYITAIDPTGKKT
+260 YIW
-275 DSDKVE
+275 
-281 LILYLENANVEN
+281 
-293 IKEVLNSLGTKNQKC
+293 
-308 FLNPLTV
+308 
-315 VYQNKYNYVYLKDE
+315 
-329 TGSILVRNKGIITG
+329 
-343 LKNGDIINGGF
+343 
-354 LFFLSRE
+354 
-361 GYDYYFMTNI
+361 
-371 QNFVKSET
+371 
-379 SGTPVSPTAI
+379 
-389 NIKDVSNYKVY
+389 
-400 EYVTFKNVKYDNQ
+400 
-413 YFYDRK
+413 
-419 DGSKI
+419 DGSKEGDRLLTI
-424 GLFTLS
+424 GNSSDANGAITADGKVLPYSFKALNDG
-430 ELTENEFEN
+430 ELTINVSASKTDWAESDALEGTYTVVTPQVEPLSISSDF
-439 GKVYNITGFLERK
+439 GKI
-452 SNLIVV
+452 LIG
-458 NVISKEELQLVETPT
+458 T
-473 ITPAFGQI
+473 
-481 NKGSEITISCTTE
+481 EITISCPTE
-494 DAVLNGTIN
+494 NAVLNGTIA
-503 GETIENGVLPYSFK
+503 GQTIENAKLPYSFIAESTGDLAISVHASK
-517 AEKNGEIIVN
+517 EYCTDSEVLEGTYNVCYPQIEPLRISPDFGLIEKGSVITTSYPEGTTLNGTINGDPIENAPNPYTFTAEKNGEIIVN

-534 MENSEILSG
+534 MEDSEILSG

-556 SYSDKEFINGVNAI
+556 SYSDKEFINGVNAN

>member
-12 IFASL
+12 IFSSL
-17 LMQISAEDLYT
+17 LMQMAAATFT
-28 RITEEPDTW
+28 RVTEEPESW
-37 DGEYIIACENYEPH
+37 DCEYLIY
-51 KYVWLG
+51 
-57 GKDPRFLWNE
+57 
-67 DGCMDADGF
+67 
-76 YTDDGLQIN
+76 
-85 WISTNTAFFK
+85 
-95 IKSLPDGG
+95 
-103 YSIRGNNNYF
+103 
-113 IGADE
+113 DE
-118 TQTSIHKE
+118 
-126 MASMTTVYANDISI
+126 V
-140 SNGIVNISSRNT
+140 
-152 IEKYYL
+152 
-158 VCIKSGFFSFNSDKD
+158 
-173 IANSQVSGSAS
+173 SQ
-184 RVTKD
+184 
-189 LVLYKRNNPSNK
+189 
-201 VSTPYSNYL
+201 
-210 TRTYVLRG
+210 
-218 STLTID
+218 
-224 SDQGTHLK
+224 
-232 INVNGKPSQVYET
+232 
-245 NHVEITMPEDENENS
+245 
-260 FVVYITAIDPTGKKT
+260 YIW
-275 DSDKVE
+275 
-281 LILYLENANVEN
+281 
-293 IKEVLNSLGTKNQKC
+293 
-308 FLNPLTV
+308 
-315 VYQNKYNYVYLKDE
+315 
-329 TGSILVRNKGIITG
+329 
-343 LKNGDIINGGF
+343 
-354 LFFLSRE
+354 
-361 GYDYYFMTNI
+361 
-371 QNFVKSET
+371 
-379 SGTPVSPTAI
+379 
-389 NIKDVSNYKVY
+389 
-400 EYVTFKNVKYDNQ
+400 
-413 YFYDRK
+413 
-419 DGSKI
+419 DGSKEGDRLLTI
-424 GLFTLS
+424 GNSSDANGAITADGKVLPYSFKALNDG
-430 ELTENEFEN
+430 ELTINVSASKTDWAESDALEGTYTVVTPQVEPLSISSDF
-439 GKVYNITGFLERK
+439 GKI
-452 SNLIVV
+452 LIG
-458 NVISKEELQLVETPT
+458 T
-473 ITPAFGQI
+473 
-481 NKGSEITISCTTE
+481 EITISCPTE
-494 DAVLNGTIN
+494 NAVLNGTIA
-503 GETIENGVLPYSFK
+503 GQTIENAKLPYSFIAESTGDLAISVHASK
-517 AEKNGEIIVN
+517 EYCTDSEVLEGTYNVCYPQIEPLRISPDFGLIEKGSVITTSYPEGTTLNGTINGDPIENAPNPYTFTAEKNGEIIVN

-534 MENSEILSG
+534 MEDSEILSG

-556 SYSDKEFINGVNAI
+556 SYSDKEFINGVNAN

-674 TTVELGDQFSF
+674 TTVELGEQFSF

-692 SEISNIKSIEFSWN
+692 SEISNIKSIEFRWN

-773 EFEILKNKD
+773 EFEIIKNKD

-792 SNDTRRYLAGV
+792 YNDTRRYLAGV
-803 QYYGLKLLPEP
+803 QNYGLKLLPEP

>member
-12 IFASL
+12 IFSSL
-17 LMQISAEDLYT
+17 LMQMAAATFT
-28 RITEEPDTW
+28 RVTEEPESW
-37 DGEYIIACENYEPH
+37 DCEYLIY
-51 KYVWLG
+51 
-57 GKDPRFLWNE
+57 
-67 DGCMDADGF
+67 
-76 YTDDGLQIN
+76 
-85 WISTNTAFFK
+85 
-95 IKSLPDGG
+95 
-103 YSIRGNNNYF
+103 
-113 IGADE
+113 DE
-118 TQTSIHKE
+118 
-126 MASMTTVYANDISI
+126 V
-140 SNGIVNISSRNT
+140 
-152 IEKYYL
+152 
-158 VCIKSGFFSFNSDKD
+158 
-173 IANSQVSGSAS
+173 SQ
-184 RVTKD
+184 
-189 LVLYKRNNPSNK
+189 
-201 VSTPYSNYL
+201 
-210 TRTYVLRG
+210 
-218 STLTID
+218 
-224 SDQGTHLK
+224 
-232 INVNGKPSQVYET
+232 
-245 NHVEITMPEDENENS
+245 
-260 FVVYITAIDPTGKKT
+260 YIW
-275 DSDKVE
+275 
-281 LILYLENANVEN
+281 
-293 IKEVLNSLGTKNQKC
+293 
-308 FLNPLTV
+308 
-315 VYQNKYNYVYLKDE
+315 
-329 TGSILVRNKGIITG
+329 
-343 LKNGDIINGGF
+343 
-354 LFFLSRE
+354 
-361 GYDYYFMTNI
+361 
-371 QNFVKSET
+371 
-379 SGTPVSPTAI
+379 
-389 NIKDVSNYKVY
+389 
-400 EYVTFKNVKYDNQ
+400 
-413 YFYDRK
+413 
-419 DGSKI
+419 DGSKEGDRLLTI
-424 GLFTLS
+424 GNSSDANGAITADGKVLPYSFKALNDG
-430 ELTENEFEN
+430 ELTINVSASKTDWAESDVLEGTYTVVTPQVEPLSISSDF
-439 GKVYNITGFLERK
+439 GKI
-452 SNLIVV
+452 LIG
-458 NVISKEELQLVETPT
+458 T
-473 ITPAFGQI
+473 
-481 NKGSEITISCTTE
+481 EITISCPTE
-494 DAVLNGTIN
+494 NAVLNGTIA
-503 GETIENGVLPYSFK
+503 GQTIENAKLPYSFIAESTGDLAISVHASK
-517 AEKNGEIIVN
+517 EYCTDSEVLEGTYNVCYPQIEPLRISPDFGLIEKGSVITISYPEGTTLNGTINGDPIENAPNPYTFTAEKNGEIIVN

-534 MENSEILSG
+534 MEDSEILSG

-556 SYSDKEFINGVNAI
+556 SYSDKEFINGVNAN

-629 STSGAGFIIYGKN
+629 STSVAGFIIYGKN

-692 SEISNIKSIEFSWN
+692 SEISNIKSIEFRWN

-773 EFEILKNKD
+773 EFEIIKNKD

-792 SNDTRRYLAGV
+792 YNDTRRYLAGV
-803 QYYGLKLLPEP
+803 QNYGLKLLPEP

>member
-1 MKKLTFLAIFA
+1 MAAATF
-12 IFASL
+12 
-17 LMQISAEDLYT
+17 T
-28 RITEEPDTW
+28 RVTEEPESW
-37 DGEYIIACENYEPH
+37 DCEYLIY
-51 KYVWLG
+51 
-57 GKDPRFLWNE
+57 
-67 DGCMDADGF
+67 
-76 YTDDGLQIN
+76 
-85 WISTNTAFFK
+85 
-95 IKSLPDGG
+95 
-103 YSIRGNNNYF
+103 
-113 IGADE
+113 DE
-118 TQTSIHKE
+118 
-126 MASMTTVYANDISI
+126 V
-140 SNGIVNISSRNT
+140 
-152 IEKYYL
+152 
-158 VCIKSGFFSFNSDKD
+158 
-173 IANSQVSGSAS
+173 SQ
-184 RVTKD
+184 
-189 LVLYKRNNPSNK
+189 
-201 VSTPYSNYL
+201 
-210 TRTYVLRG
+210 
-218 STLTID
+218 
-224 SDQGTHLK
+224 
-232 INVNGKPSQVYET
+232 
-245 NHVEITMPEDENENS
+245 
-260 FVVYITAIDPTGKKT
+260 YIW
-275 DSDKVE
+275 
-281 LILYLENANVEN
+281 
-293 IKEVLNSLGTKNQKC
+293 
-308 FLNPLTV
+308 
-315 VYQNKYNYVYLKDE
+315 
-329 TGSILVRNKGIITG
+329 
-343 LKNGDIINGGF
+343 
-354 LFFLSRE
+354 
-361 GYDYYFMTNI
+361 
-371 QNFVKSET
+371 
-379 SGTPVSPTAI
+379 
-389 NIKDVSNYKVY
+389 
-400 EYVTFKNVKYDNQ
+400 
-413 YFYDRK
+413 
-419 DGSKI
+419 DGSKEGDRLLTI
-424 GLFTLS
+424 GNSSDANGAITADGKVLPYSFKALNDG
-430 ELTENEFEN
+430 ELTINVSASKTDWAESDALEGTYTVVTPQVEPLSISSDF
-439 GKVYNITGFLERK
+439 GKI
-452 SNLIVV
+452 LIG
-458 NVISKEELQLVETPT
+458 T
-473 ITPAFGQI
+473 
-481 NKGSEITISCTTE
+481 EITISCPTENAVLNGNIAGQTIENAKLPYSFIAESTGDLAISVHASKEYCTDSEVLEGTYNVCYPQIEPLRISPDFGLIEKGSVITTSYPE
-494 DAVLNGTIN
+494 GTTLNGTIN
-503 GETIENGVLPYSFK
+503 GDPIENAPNPYTFT

-534 MENSEILSG
+534 MEDSEILSG

-556 SYSDKEFINGVNAI
+556 SYSDKEFINGVNAN

-608 GIVMKSSPASVSSI
+608 GIVMTSSPASVSSI

-674 TTVELGDQFSF
+674 TTVELGEQFSF

-692 SEISNIKSIEFSWN
+692 SEISNIKSIEFRWN

-773 EFEILKNKD
+773 EFEIIKNKD

-792 SNDTRRYLAGV
+792 YNDTRRYLAGV
-803 QYYGLKLLPEP
+803 QNYGLKLLPEP

>member
-1 MKKLTFLAIFA
+1 MAAATF
-12 IFASL
+12 
-17 LMQISAEDLYT
+17 T
-28 RITEEPDTW
+28 RVTEEPESW
-37 DGEYIIACENYEPH
+37 DCEYLIY
-51 KYVWLG
+51 
-57 GKDPRFLWNE
+57 
-67 DGCMDADGF
+67 
-76 YTDDGLQIN
+76 
-85 WISTNTAFFK
+85 
-95 IKSLPDGG
+95 
-103 YSIRGNNNYF
+103 
-113 IGADE
+113 DE
-118 TQTSIHKE
+118 
-126 MASMTTVYANDISI
+126 V
-140 SNGIVNISSRNT
+140 
-152 IEKYYL
+152 
-158 VCIKSGFFSFNSDKD
+158 
-173 IANSQVSGSAS
+173 SQ
-184 RVTKD
+184 
-189 LVLYKRNNPSNK
+189 
-201 VSTPYSNYL
+201 
-210 TRTYVLRG
+210 
-218 STLTID
+218 
-224 SDQGTHLK
+224 
-232 INVNGKPSQVYET
+232 
-245 NHVEITMPEDENENS
+245 
-260 FVVYITAIDPTGKKT
+260 YIW
-275 DSDKVE
+275 
-281 LILYLENANVEN
+281 
-293 IKEVLNSLGTKNQKC
+293 
-308 FLNPLTV
+308 
-315 VYQNKYNYVYLKDE
+315 
-329 TGSILVRNKGIITG
+329 
-343 LKNGDIINGGF
+343 
-354 LFFLSRE
+354 
-361 GYDYYFMTNI
+361 
-371 QNFVKSET
+371 
-379 SGTPVSPTAI
+379 
-389 NIKDVSNYKVY
+389 
-400 EYVTFKNVKYDNQ
+400 
-413 YFYDRK
+413 
-419 DGSKI
+419 DGSKEGDRLLTI
-424 GLFTLS
+424 GNSSDANGAITADGKVLPYSFKALNDG
-430 ELTENEFEN
+430 ELTINVSASKTDWAESDALEGTYTVVTPQVEPLSISSDF
-439 GKVYNITGFLERK
+439 GKI
-452 SNLIVV
+452 LIG
-458 NVISKEELQLVETPT
+458 T
-473 ITPAFGQI
+473 
-481 NKGSEITISCTTE
+481 EITISCPTENAVLNGTIAGQTIENAKLPYSFIAESTGDLAISVHASKEYCTDSEVLEGTYNVCYPQIEPLRISPDFGLIEKGSVITTSYPE
-494 DAVLNGTIN
+494 GTTLNGTIN
-503 GETIENGVLPYSFK
+503 GETIENAPNPYTFT

-534 MENSEILSG
+534 MEDSEILSG

-556 SYSDKEFINGVNAI
+556 SYSDKEFINGVNAN

-656 EIGTLITTV
+656 EIGALITTV

-692 SEISNIKSIEFSWN
+692 SEISNIKSIEFRWN

>member
-12 IFASL
+12 IFSSL
-17 LMQISAEDLYT
+17 LMQMAAATFT
-28 RITEEPDTW
+28 RVTEEPESW
-37 DGEYIIACENYEPH
+37 DCEYLIY
-51 KYVWLG
+51 
-57 GKDPRFLWNE
+57 
-67 DGCMDADGF
+67 
-76 YTDDGLQIN
+76 
-85 WISTNTAFFK
+85 
-95 IKSLPDGG
+95 
-103 YSIRGNNNYF
+103 
-113 IGADE
+113 DE
-118 TQTSIHKE
+118 
-126 MASMTTVYANDISI
+126 V
-140 SNGIVNISSRNT
+140 
-152 IEKYYL
+152 
-158 VCIKSGFFSFNSDKD
+158 
-173 IANSQVSGSAS
+173 SQ
-184 RVTKD
+184 
-189 LVLYKRNNPSNK
+189 
-201 VSTPYSNYL
+201 
-210 TRTYVLRG
+210 
-218 STLTID
+218 
-224 SDQGTHLK
+224 
-232 INVNGKPSQVYET
+232 
-245 NHVEITMPEDENENS
+245 
-260 FVVYITAIDPTGKKT
+260 YIW
-275 DSDKVE
+275 
-281 LILYLENANVEN
+281 
-293 IKEVLNSLGTKNQKC
+293 
-308 FLNPLTV
+308 
-315 VYQNKYNYVYLKDE
+315 
-329 TGSILVRNKGIITG
+329 
-343 LKNGDIINGGF
+343 
-354 LFFLSRE
+354 
-361 GYDYYFMTNI
+361 
-371 QNFVKSET
+371 
-379 SGTPVSPTAI
+379 
-389 NIKDVSNYKVY
+389 
-400 EYVTFKNVKYDNQ
+400 
-413 YFYDRK
+413 
-419 DGSKI
+419 DGSKEGDRLLTI
-424 GLFTLS
+424 GNSSDANGAITADGKVLPYSFKALNDG
-430 ELTENEFEN
+430 ELTINVSASKTDWAESDALEGTYTVVTPQVEPLSISSDF
-439 GKVYNITGFLERK
+439 GKI
-452 SNLIVV
+452 LIG
-458 NVISKEELQLVETPT
+458 T
-473 ITPAFGQI
+473 
-481 NKGSEITISCTTE
+481 EITISCPTE
-494 DAVLNGTIN
+494 NAVLNGTIA
-503 GETIENGVLPYSFK
+503 GQTIENAKLPYSFIAESTGDLAISVHASK
-517 AEKNGEIIVN
+517 EYCTDSEVLEGTYNVCYPQIEPLRISPDFGLIEKGSVITTSYPEGTTLNGTINGDPIENAPNPYTFTAEKNGEIIVN

-534 MENSEILSG
+534 MEDSEILSG

-556 SYSDKEFINGVNAI
+556 SYSDKEFINGVNAN

-692 SEISNIKSIEFSWN
+692 SEISNIKSIEFRWN

-773 EFEILKNKD
+773 EFEIIKNKD

-821 LEKKSDGIVVKFKD
+821 LGKKSDGIVVKFKD

-858 DEDVVLM
+858 DEDIVLM

>member
-12 IFASL
+12 IFSSL
-17 LMQISAEDLYT
+17 LMQMAAATFT
-28 RITEEPDTW
+28 RVTEEPESW
-37 DGEYIIACENYEPH
+37 DCEYLIY
-51 KYVWLG
+51 
-57 GKDPRFLWNE
+57 
-67 DGCMDADGF
+67 
-76 YTDDGLQIN
+76 
-85 WISTNTAFFK
+85 
-95 IKSLPDGG
+95 
-103 YSIRGNNNYF
+103 
-113 IGADE
+113 DE
-118 TQTSIHKE
+118 
-126 MASMTTVYANDISI
+126 V
-140 SNGIVNISSRNT
+140 
-152 IEKYYL
+152 
-158 VCIKSGFFSFNSDKD
+158 
-173 IANSQVSGSAS
+173 SQ
-184 RVTKD
+184 
-189 LVLYKRNNPSNK
+189 
-201 VSTPYSNYL
+201 
-210 TRTYVLRG
+210 
-218 STLTID
+218 
-224 SDQGTHLK
+224 
-232 INVNGKPSQVYET
+232 
-245 NHVEITMPEDENENS
+245 
-260 FVVYITAIDPTGKKT
+260 YIW
-275 DSDKVE
+275 
-281 LILYLENANVEN
+281 
-293 IKEVLNSLGTKNQKC
+293 
-308 FLNPLTV
+308 
-315 VYQNKYNYVYLKDE
+315 
-329 TGSILVRNKGIITG
+329 
-343 LKNGDIINGGF
+343 
-354 LFFLSRE
+354 
-361 GYDYYFMTNI
+361 
-371 QNFVKSET
+371 
-379 SGTPVSPTAI
+379 
-389 NIKDVSNYKVY
+389 
-400 EYVTFKNVKYDNQ
+400 
-413 YFYDRK
+413 
-419 DGSKI
+419 DGSKEGDRLLTI
-424 GLFTLS
+424 GNSSDANGAITADGKVLPYSFKALNDG
-430 ELTENEFEN
+430 ELTINVSASKTDWAESDALEGTYTVVTPQVEPLSISSDF
-439 GKVYNITGFLERK
+439 GKI
-452 SNLIVV
+452 LIG
-458 NVISKEELQLVETPT
+458 T
-473 ITPAFGQI
+473 
-481 NKGSEITISCTTE
+481 EITISCPTE
-494 DAVLNGTIN
+494 NAVLNGTIA
-503 GETIENGVLPYSFK
+503 GQTIENAKLPYSFIAESTGDLAISVHASK
-517 AEKNGEIIVN
+517 EYCTDSEVLEGTYNVCYPQIEPLRISPDFGLIEKGSVITTSYPEGTTLNGTINGDPIENAPNPYTFTAEKNGEIIVN

-534 MENSEILSG
+534 MEDSEILSG

-582 LWGNIVEDDQEVN
+582 LCGNIVEDDQEVN
-595 HHLKFDRKAGNKI
+595 HHLMFDIKASKTV
-608 GIVMKSSPASVSSI
+608 GIIMKSSPASVSSI

-642 CPYKGVYQL
+642 SPYKYVGQL
-651 HDAGE
+651 YE
-656 EIGTLITTV
+656 TETMGTLIATV
-665 KYSESTNNA
+665 NYSESTNNA

-692 SEISNIKSIEFSWN
+692 SEISNIKSIEFRWN

-773 EFEILKNKD
+773 EFEIIKNKD

-858 DEDVVLM
+858 DEDIVLM

>member
-1 MKKLTFLAIFA
+1 MVAATFI
-12 IFASL
+12 
-17 LMQISAEDLYT
+17 
-28 RITEEPDTW
+28 RVTEEPESW
-37 DGEYIIACENYEPH
+37 DCEYLIY
-51 KYVWLG
+51 
-57 GKDPRFLWNE
+57 
-67 DGCMDADGF
+67 
-76 YTDDGLQIN
+76 
-85 WISTNTAFFK
+85 
-95 IKSLPDGG
+95 
-103 YSIRGNNNYF
+103 
-113 IGADE
+113 DE
-118 TQTSIHKE
+118 
-126 MASMTTVYANDISI
+126 V
-140 SNGIVNISSRNT
+140 
-152 IEKYYL
+152 
-158 VCIKSGFFSFNSDKD
+158 
-173 IANSQVSGSAS
+173 SQ
-184 RVTKD
+184 
-189 LVLYKRNNPSNK
+189 
-201 VSTPYSNYL
+201 
-210 TRTYVLRG
+210 
-218 STLTID
+218 
-224 SDQGTHLK
+224 
-232 INVNGKPSQVYET
+232 
-245 NHVEITMPEDENENS
+245 
-260 FVVYITAIDPTGKKT
+260 YIW
-275 DSDKVE
+275 
-281 LILYLENANVEN
+281 
-293 IKEVLNSLGTKNQKC
+293 
-308 FLNPLTV
+308 
-315 VYQNKYNYVYLKDE
+315 
-329 TGSILVRNKGIITG
+329 
-343 LKNGDIINGGF
+343 
-354 LFFLSRE
+354 
-361 GYDYYFMTNI
+361 
-371 QNFVKSET
+371 
-379 SGTPVSPTAI
+379 
-389 NIKDVSNYKVY
+389 
-400 EYVTFKNVKYDNQ
+400 
-413 YFYDRK
+413 
-419 DGSKI
+419 DGSKEGDRLLTI
-424 GLFTLS
+424 GNSSDANGAITADGKVLPYSFKALNDG
-430 ELTENEFEN
+430 ELTINVSASKTDWAESDALEGTYTVVTPQVEPLSISSDF
-439 GKVYNITGFLERK
+439 GKI
-452 SNLIVV
+452 LIG
-458 NVISKEELQLVETPT
+458 T
-473 ITPAFGQI
+473 
-481 NKGSEITISCTTE
+481 EITISCPTE
-494 DAVLNGTIN
+494 NAVLNGTIA
-503 GETIENGVLPYSFK
+503 GQTIENAKLPYSFIAESTGDLAISVHASK
-517 AEKNGEIIVN
+517 EYCTDSEVLEGTYNVCYPQIEPLRISPDFGLIEKGSVITTSYPEGTTLNGTINGDPIENAPNPYTFTAEKNGEIIVN

-534 MENSEILSG
+534 MEDSEILSG

-556 SYSDKEFINGVNAI
+556 SYSDKEFINGVNAN

-692 SEISNIKSIEFSWN
+692 SEISNIKSIEFRWN

-773 EFEILKNKD
+773 EFEIIKNKD

-792 SNDTRRYLAGV
+792 YNDTRRYLAGV
-803 QYYGLKLLPEP
+803 QNYGLKLLPEP

>member
-1 MKKLTFLAIFA
+1 MKKLTFLAIIA
-12 IFASL
+12 IFSSL
-17 LMQISAEDLYT
+17 LMQMVAATFI
-28 RITEEPDTW
+28 RVTEEPESW
-37 DGEYIIACENYEPH
+37 DCEYLIY
-51 KYVWLG
+51 
-57 GKDPRFLWNE
+57 
-67 DGCMDADGF
+67 
-76 YTDDGLQIN
+76 
-85 WISTNTAFFK
+85 
-95 IKSLPDGG
+95 
-103 YSIRGNNNYF
+103 
-113 IGADE
+113 DE
-118 TQTSIHKE
+118 
-126 MASMTTVYANDISI
+126 V
-140 SNGIVNISSRNT
+140 
-152 IEKYYL
+152 
-158 VCIKSGFFSFNSDKD
+158 
-173 IANSQVSGSAS
+173 SQ
-184 RVTKD
+184 
-189 LVLYKRNNPSNK
+189 
-201 VSTPYSNYL
+201 
-210 TRTYVLRG
+210 
-218 STLTID
+218 
-224 SDQGTHLK
+224 
-232 INVNGKPSQVYET
+232 
-245 NHVEITMPEDENENS
+245 
-260 FVVYITAIDPTGKKT
+260 YIW
-275 DSDKVE
+275 
-281 LILYLENANVEN
+281 
-293 IKEVLNSLGTKNQKC
+293 
-308 FLNPLTV
+308 
-315 VYQNKYNYVYLKDE
+315 
-329 TGSILVRNKGIITG
+329 
-343 LKNGDIINGGF
+343 
-354 LFFLSRE
+354 
-361 GYDYYFMTNI
+361 
-371 QNFVKSET
+371 
-379 SGTPVSPTAI
+379 
-389 NIKDVSNYKVY
+389 
-400 EYVTFKNVKYDNQ
+400 
-413 YFYDRK
+413 
-419 DGSKI
+419 DGSKEGDRLLRI
-424 GLFTLS
+424 GNSSDANGAITADGKVLPYSFKALNDG
-430 ELTENEFEN
+430 ELTINVSASKTDWAESDALEGTYTVVIPQVELLSISSDF
-439 GKVYNITGFLERK
+439 GKI
-452 SNLIVV
+452 LIG
-458 NVISKEELQLVETPT
+458 T
-473 ITPAFGQI
+473 
-481 NKGSEITISCTTE
+481 EITISCPTE
-494 DAVLNGTIN
+494 NAVLNGTIA
-503 GETIENGVLPYSFK
+503 GQTIENAKLPYSFIAESTGDLAISVHASK
-517 AEKNGEIIVN
+517 EYCTDSEVLEGIYNVCYPQIEPLRISPDFGLIEKGSVITISYPEGTTLNGTINGDPIENAPNPYTFTAEKNGEIIVN

-534 MENSEILSG
+534 MEDSEILSG

-556 SYSDKEFINGVNAI
+556 SYSDKEFINGVNAN

-692 SEISNIKSIEFSWN
+692 SEISNIKSIEFRWN

-773 EFEILKNKD
+773 EFEIIKNKD

-792 SNDTRRYLAGV
+792 YNDTRRYLAGV
-803 QYYGLKLLPEP
+803 QNYGLKLLPEP